1 VSSINGREPIVSS
14 YEILFASTF
23 YNMIANISDLQV
35 SSINGIVPFPST
47 FSTAYVSSLT
57 TDSISTGIVIA
68 DSIFAQYIDVQ
79 FISTTILSSFE
90 ITADIVSTMQLYANT
105 ADITDLYISTI
116 NGLPYLTSSFSTL
129 IASTAQA
136 NVAAISDLTVSSING
151 INPFFT
157 ETVSTFSTLYWSTA
171 QGLDATISTL
181 RVSTVMGNELP
192 IFTFDME
199 QRRVGVNLGPTQQP
213 RCALDINGIAY
224 ASNFVTMSDRR
235 HKKNVSTL
243 DVDVNMLPRG
253 YRFQW
258 RKDDAWDIGC
268 MADEVELFAPE
279 AVYMTHDGS
288 KTVSY
293 HKLVPACLNM
303 IRKLSERME
312 MLERKL
318 NVYEDL

>member
-1 VSSINGREPIVSS
+1 
-14 YEILFASTF
+14 
-23 YNMIANISDLQV
+23 MIANISDLQV

-57 TDSISTGIVIA
+57 SDSISTGILIA
-68 DSIFAQYIDVQ
+68 NSIFAQYIDVQ
-79 FISTTILSSFE
+79 FISTTVLSSFE
-90 ITADIVSTMQLYANT
+90 ITADIVSTSQLYANT
-105 ADITDLYISTI
+105 AGITDLYISTI

-129 IASTAQA
+129 AASTMQA
-136 NVAAISDLTVSSING
+136 DIAAISDLTVSSING
-151 INPFFT
+151 INPFFQ

-171 QGLDATISTL
+171 QGLDASISSL
-181 RVSTVMGNELP
+181 RLSTVMGTELP

-199 QRRVGVNLGPTQQP
+199 NRRVGVNLGPTQQP

-235 HKKNVSTL
+235 YKKNVSTL
-243 DVDVNMLPRG
+243 DVDLETLPRG

-258 RKDDAWDIGC
+258 RKDDTWDIGC
-268 MADEVELFAPE
+268 MADEVEAFAPE
-279 AVYMTHDGS
+279 AVFLTNTGD

-303 IRKLSERME
+303 IRKLTERMND
-312 MLERKL
+312 LERKL
-318 NVYEDL
+318 EMYHDL

>member
-1 VSSINGREPIVSS
+1 
-14 YEILFASTF
+14 L
-23 YNMIANISDLQV
+23 
-35 SSINGIVPFPST
+35 
-47 FSTAYVSSLT
+47 TA
-57 TDSISTGIVIA
+57 DSISTGIVIA

-136 NVAAISDLTVSSING
+136 EQASISDLTVSSING
-151 INPFFT
+151 INPFFQ

-171 QGLDATISTL
+171 QGLDASISSL
-181 RVSTVMGNELP
+181 RLSTVMGTELP

-199 QRRVGVNLGPTQQP
+199 NRRVGVNLGPTQQP

-243 DVDVNMLPRG
+243 DVDVNLLPRG